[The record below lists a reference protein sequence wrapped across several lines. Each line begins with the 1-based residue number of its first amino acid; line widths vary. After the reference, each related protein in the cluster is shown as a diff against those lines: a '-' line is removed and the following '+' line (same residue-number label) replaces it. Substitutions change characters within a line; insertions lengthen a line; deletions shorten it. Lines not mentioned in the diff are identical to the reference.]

1 MLLSSLF
8 EKFSRLMQQFK
19 WLSVCLT
26 SMKPRVQTLCHKK
39 KKKKKNFP
47 EKRRTQLE
55 ILLPIMNFL
64 RVFPGH
70 MPFKSKL
77 KSTVK

>member
-39 KKKKKNFP
+39 KKK
-47 EKRRTQLE
+47 EKFSRKEENT
-55 ILLPIMNFL
+55 
-64 RVFPGH
+64 
-70 MPFKSKL
+70 
-77 KSTVK
+77 T